1 MQHNIEKLIKGCLK
15 GDQKAQMHLYDTY
28 CIAMFKIACRY
39 LQVEED
45 AKDAM
50 QEGFIK
56 AFANIANYKN
66 DFSFGAW
73 LKRIIINQCIDV
85 LKKKKIEFAS
95 IDSES
100 LQMIDDDDWTV
111 DLSISKIQIISEIEQ
126 LDEKYKMVLKLYLLE
141 GYDHEEISQ
150 ILKIPIKTSRTH
162 LRRGRLQL
170 KELLKSSHYEAG
182 Y

>member
-1 MQHNIEKLIKGCLK
+1 MQNNIDKLIKGCLI
-15 GDQKAQMHLYDTY
+15 GDQKAQMHLYDSY
-28 CIAMFKIACRY
+28 CNAMFRIACRY
-39 LQVEED
+39 LQDEED

-56 AFANIANYKN
+56 AFANIGNYKN

-85 LKKKKIEFAS
+85 LKKRKMVFAA

-100 LQMIDDDDWTV
+100 LHMIDDEDWAV
-111 DLSISKIQIISEIEQ
+111 DVSITKAQIIKAIEQ
-126 LDEKYKMVLKLYLLE
+126 LAEKYILVLKLYLLE

-150 ILKIPIKTSRTH
+150 ILSIPIKTSRTH

-170 KELLKSSHYEAG
+170 KELLKEKHYEAG

>member
-1 MQHNIEKLIKGCLK
+1 MQNNVNKLIKGCLI
-15 GDQKAQMHLYDTY
+15 GDQKAQMHLYDKY
-28 CIAMFKIACRY
+28 CNAMYNISCRY
-39 LQVEED
+39 LQNDED

-56 AFANIANYKN
+56 AYANIANYKN

-85 LKKKKIEFAS
+85 LKKRKIEYRS

-100 LQMIDDDDWTV
+100 LHMIDDDDW
-111 DLSISKIQIISEIEQ
+111 DMDIAISKTQIINEIEQ
-126 LDEKYKMVLKLYLLE
+126 LAEKYKLVLKLYLLE

-150 ILKIPIKTSRTH
+150 ILRIPIKTSRTH

-170 KELLKSSHYEAG
+170 KELLKTKHYETG